1 MVSGG
6 GGPKIISHAPLPL
19 TRGNIRVTAARATGT
34 NPCGELFSHSPFF
47 YSGHLPDGLLSRS
60 ASPMDFHALTDQL
73 KARFEENA
81 RNVSGSHWVYEV
93 MTDNQRSQVVHLLY
107 KQQRENG
114 RDADRIV
121 ADSPIGPLPRRYDL
135 EKLLRRNAELD
146 VGAICIEDFRNEEGD
161 QVTYLTLRASH
172 LLSTLDFEE
181 VWEMI
186 EKVARMA
193 DVIERDVYASD
204 LH

>member
-1 MVSGG
+1 
-6 GGPKIISHAPLPL
+6 
-19 TRGNIRVTAARATGT
+19 
-34 NPCGELFSHSPFF
+34 
-47 YSGHLPDGLLSRS
+47 
-60 ASPMDFHALTDQL
+60 MDFRALTDRL
-73 KARFEENA
+73 KSRFGENA
-81 RNVSGSHWVYEV
+81 REVGASHWVYEV
-93 MTDNQRSQVVHLLY
+93 MTGNQRSQVVHLLY
-107 KQQRENG
+107 KEQRENG
-114 RDADRIV
+114 REANRIVADRIV

-135 EKLLRRNAELD
+135 EQLLRRNAELD

-186 EKVARMA
+186 EKVARVA

>member
-1 MVSGG
+1 
-6 GGPKIISHAPLPL
+6 
-19 TRGNIRVTAARATGT
+19 
-34 NPCGELFSHSPFF
+34 
-47 YSGHLPDGLLSRS
+47 
-60 ASPMDFHALTDQL
+60 MDFRTLTDQL
-73 KARFEENA
+73 KPRFGESARK
-81 RNVSGSHWVYEV
+81 VGSSHWVYEV
-93 MTDNQRSQVVHLLY
+93 MTGDQRSQVVHLLH
-107 KQQRENG
+107 KQQREDG

-121 ADSPIGPLPRRYDL
+121 ADSPIGPLPRRYDF
-135 EKLLRRNAELD
+135 EQLLRRNAKLD

-186 EKVARMA
+186 EKVAQVA
-193 DVIERDVYASD
+193 DMIERDVYASD